1 MGNFLYPWARNN
13 FLTQQRPLSWT
24 SASNYKVMF
33 INAGV
38 GTNYVWSATGNSG
51 YAWNPAAAASAG
63 GASEDGTNPGAT
75 PGGAGY
81 AITWLS
87 QIPTAHRSI
96 LGVTYN
102 TNTVYGGVAGAANSL
117 GIVATNYGNGVAN
130 ASFASTTQVAVAA
143 GLAITAFVIYRDTST
158 IGNPS
163 AAAATNYFYESA
175 MDLIAFF
182 DSAIG
187 MPVSGNGGDIT
198 IVWDTGANKIF
209 KI

>member
-13 FLTQQRPLSWT
+13 FLTQQRTLAWNT
-24 SASNYKVMF
+24 SHNYKVMF

-38 GTNYVWSATGNSG
+38 ATNYVWSATGNSG
-51 YAWNPAAAASAG
+51 YAWNPVANDTDN
-63 GASEDGTNPGAT
+63 GASGGVTPAT
-75 PGGAGY
+75 AGY

-102 TNTVYGGVAGAANSL
+102 NNTVYGGVAGAANSL
-117 GIVATNYGNGVAN
+117 GITPAQYGNGVAQV
-130 ASFASTTQVAVAA
+130 AVASTTQVAVAA

-158 IGNPS
+158 ITNPS

>member
-1 MGNFLYPWARNN
+1 MGNFLYPWARNK
-13 FLTQQRPLSWT
+13 FLTQQGPGTATLQWNNS
-24 SASNYKVMF
+24 SNFRVMF

-38 GTNYVWSATGNSG
+38 ATNYIWSATGNSG
-51 YAWNPAAAASAG
+51 YAWNPVANG
-63 GASEDGTNPGAT
+63 TDDGTNPGAT
-75 PGGAGY
+75 PAGAGY

-96 LGVTYN
+96 QAS
-102 TNTVYGGVAGAANSL
+102 YGGVAGCANTL

-130 ASFASTTQVAVAA
+130 ASFASTTQLAVAA
-143 GLAITAFVIYRDTST
+143 GAAITAFVIYRDPTGYSPTVTSY
-158 IGNPS
+158 
-163 AAAATNYFYESA
+163 AYESA

>member
-1 MGNFLYPWARNN
+1 MGNFLYPWARNK
-13 FLTQQRPLSWT
+13 FLTQSAPLAWNNS
-24 SASNYKVMF
+24 SSYKVMF

-38 GTNYVWSATGNSG
+38 ATNYVWSATGNSG

-63 GASEDGTNPGAT
+63 GASEDGTTPGST

-96 LGVTYN
+96 AAS
-102 TNTVYGGVAGAANSL
+102 YGGVAGAANTL

-130 ASFASTTQVAVAA
+130 ASFASTTQLAVAA
-143 GLAITAFVIYRDTST
+143 GAAITAFVIYRDTST
-158 IGNPS
+158 L
-163 AAAATNYFYESA
+163 AATATQATSYSYESA

>member
-1 MGNFLYPWARNN
+1 MGNFLYPWARNK
-13 FLTQQRPLSWT
+13 FLTQQPTTLSWNN
-24 SASNYKVMF
+24 SSSYKVMF

-38 GTNYVWSATGNSG
+38 GTNGVWSATGASG
-51 YAWNPAAAASAG
+51 YAWNPVSG
-63 GASEDGTNPGAT
+63 TDDGTNPGAT
-75 PGGAGY
+75 PAGAGY

-87 QIPTAHRSI
+87 QIPTGHRSI
-96 LGVTYN
+96 QAS
-102 TNTVYGGVAGAANSL
+102 YGGLAGAANTL

-130 ASFASTTQVAVAA
+130 ASAASTTQLAVASGA
-143 GLAITAFVIYRDTST
+143 AINAFVIYRDTSSL
-158 IGNPS
+158 NPT
-163 AAAATNYFYESA
+163 AAAATNYSYETS

-198 IVWDTGANKIF
+198 IVWDTSANKIF